1 MLCCAAGGAPRNAF
15 NGLSGCC
22 QGSMPRS
29 ERVRWFLRESLLA
42 DSPSERQRAEA
53 RAAFEQ
59 RLVRLLRVSSRSQN
73 KRTPSARG
81 TRSEG
86 TKRPCAGT
94 GTGSGALRR
103 RVPVPVPV
111 PSPVPF
117 AALRAPQRGR
127 PLPPGGGGGSEEG
140 ARLPGVVQQLAAGD
154 LGLHGAKRRV
164 KRKISPA
171 PAR

>member
-1 MLCCAAGGAPRNAF
+1 M
-15 NGLSGCC
+15 
-22 QGSMPRS
+22 
-29 ERVRWFLRESLLA
+29 
-42 DSPSERQRAEA
+42 
-53 RAAFEQ
+53 
-59 RLVRLLRVSSRSQN
+59 RLLRGSSRSQN

-103 RVPVPVPV
+103 RVPVAVPV

-127 PLPPGGGGGSEEG
+127 PLPPGGGGGREEG

-164 KRKISPA
+164 NAKISPA
-171 PAR
+171 SAPAR